1 MGFEQGGTA
10 PDSTT
15 VARALG
21 SLKQNGGNVLVVGT
35 DEESHASIC
44 GRLSGESADC
54 ARHQL
59 FVRADR
65 SRRAVESG
73 ADRDGVD
80 WVVAYSSGDADSS
93 TPPSIDC
100 RLEPAF
106 GDGFDPADQAWQSTS
121 RSAADASFDEL
132 TALGSEIVG
141 AVDEFDGDQ
150 GGVAPAQL
158 RLCVG
163 SLEPL
168 LTDHDA
174 ENVFRLLHVVTTRI
188 NRTNGMGHYHL
199 PVDRKHE
206 AVRLLEPLFDAV
218 LEVRTWGGGIE
229 QRWHFRDRNASSSWL
244 PV

>member
-1 MGFEQGGTA
+1 MGFEQGGAASDGTA
-10 PDSTT
+10 

-21 SLKQNGGNVLVVGT
+21 SLKRDGGNVLVVGAV
-35 DEESHASIC
+35 EGHASIC
-44 GRLSGESADC
+44 ERLSGESTDC
-54 ARHQL
+54 PRHRL
-59 FVRADR
+59 VVRTDR
-65 SRRAVESG
+65 SRRAVEPD

-80 WVVAYSSGDADSS
+80 WVVAYSSGDADS
-93 TPPSIDC
+93 
-100 RLEPAF
+100 
-106 GDGFDPADQAWQSTS
+106 S

-150 GGVAPAQL
+150 GGVAPSQL

-168 LTDHDA
+168 LADYDA

-188 NRTNGMGHYHL
+188 NRTGGMGHYHL
-199 PVDRKHE
+199 PVDREHE
-206 AVRLLEPLFDAV
+206 AVRLLEPLFDAL
-218 LEVRTWGGGIE
+218 LEVRARRGDVE
-229 QRWHFRDRNASSSWL
+229 QRWHFRDRDASSSWL